1 MKAPNFWRA
10 DASPSLMPM
19 LLKPFSWIYRGIDR
33 LNRSLQSTTRVGIP
47 VICVGNVVAGGAG
60 KTPVA
65 VAVAKFFLSMG
76 LKPHFLSRG
85 YGGSLNGPVRVVLD
99 VHTFAEVGDE
109 PLLLAET
116 APVWVSHDRVK
127 GAEAAEA
134 AGADIIIMDD
144 GFQNP
149 GLHKDLSLLVI
160 DGDYGI
166 GNGSLLPSG
175 PMREPIESALARA
188 QAVVQVGG
196 SAESLAVLGIKK
208 DMLFFRTHL
217 VPDPTASV
225 ISSERVVAFAGIGRP
240 EKFYD
245 SLRRSGCELVESFS
259 FADHHV
265 YTADELM
272 KMVER
277 ATFQDAALV
286 TTRKDY
292 VRLSGEAKLMVT
304 VFDIELNVE
313 APDAFQQLLL
323 SIIPKAL

>member
-1 MKAPNFWRA
+1 MKAPDFWRD
-10 DASPSLMPM
+10 DAKAGLMPAF
-19 LLKPFSWIYRGIDR
+19 LTPVSWLYRVIDQM
-33 LNRSLQSTTRVGIP
+33 NRGFQTTKQVGIP

-65 VAVAKFFLSMG
+65 IAIAKFFLSRG

-85 YGGSLNGPVRVVLD
+85 YGGRLSGPIRVVLD
-99 VHTFAEVGDE
+99 VHTYADVGDE

-116 APVWVSHDRVK
+116 APVWVSRDRGK
-127 GAEAAEA
+127 GAEAAEI
-134 AGADIIIMDD
+134 AGADILIMDD

-166 GNGSLLPSG
+166 GNGRLLPAG
-175 PMREPIESALARA
+175 PLREPIDNALARA

-196 SAESLAVLGIKK
+196 AANSLAALGIKQ
-208 DMLFFRTHL
+208 DLPLFRTHL
-217 VPDPTASV
+217 VPDPKAKVITA
-225 ISSERVVAFAGIGRP
+225 ERVVAFAGIGRP

-245 SLRRSGCELVESFS
+245 SLRRSGCELIESFS

-272 KMVER
+272 KMVEA
-277 ATFQDAALV
+277 ATSQDAALV

-292 VRLSGEAKLMVT
+292 VRLSSEAKMMVT

-313 APDAFQQLLL
+313 APEAFQKFLL
-323 SIIPKAL
+323 SIIPKAP

>member
-1 MKAPNFWRA
+1 MKAPKFWRS
-10 DASPSLMPM
+10 DRNSSLLPT
-19 LLKPFSWIYRGIDR
+19 LLKPVSWIYRGADR
-33 LNRSLQSTTRVGIP
+33 LNRRFQATRQVGIP
-47 VICVGNVVAGGAG
+47 VVCVGNVVAGGAG

-65 VAVAKFFLSMG
+65 MAIAKFYLSKG

-85 YGGSLNGPVRVVLD
+85 YGGTLSGPVRVVLD
-99 VHTFAEVGDE
+99 VHTYAEVGDE
-109 PLLLAET
+109 PLLLAEI
-116 APVWVSHDRVK
+116 APAWISRDRVQ
-127 GAEAAEA
+127 GAEAAQA

-149 GLHKDLSLLVI
+149 SLHKDMSLLVF
-160 DGDYGI
+160 DGDFGV
-166 GNGSLLPSG
+166 GNGNLLPAG
-175 PMREPIESALARA
+175 PLREPVESALARA

-196 SAESLAVLGIKK
+196 SKGSLAALGIKK
-208 DMLFFRTHL
+208 DMPFFRTFL
-217 VPDPTASV
+217 VPDPTAKV

-245 SLRRSGCELVESFS
+245 SLRGSGCELIESFS

-277 ATFQDAALV
+277 ANKLDAALV

-313 APDAFQQLLL
+313 APDAFQEFLL
-323 SIIPKAL
+323 SVLPKAP